1 VPKVAPAG
9 KCDHKLPKQVRERA
23 AYRGEVNMLKRRSL
37 LTVAGAAGLVPA
49 APAILRAAETPGVTA
64 TEIRIGNTMPYS
76 GPASAYSSVGKSDA
90 AFFQWLN
97 DQGGIAGRKINFIS
111 LDDGYS
117 PPRTVEQT
125 RRLVEDDQVAFVF
138 GALGTPTNTAVHR
151 YLNQKKVPQLFV
163 NTGADKWADP
173 QHFPWTIGF
182 LPSYRIEAQIY
193 AKYMLKENPGTKL
206 AVLYQNDDFGK
217 DYVTGLRDVFGKD
230 WDKYVVRTA
239 TYETTDPTVDSQL
252 ADLHMSGADTL
263 LVAAVPKF
271 AAQAIRKVY
280 DIGWTPTFFMTNVSI
295 SVGSVLQ
302 PAGPEK
308 AVGLISGLFCKDAVD
323 PAWDSDTGMGQ
334 FKAFM
339 AKYLPS
345 ADISDGFY
353 VWGYAVSYLLWK
365 ALQQCDG
372 DFSRE
377 NVMKQAI
384 NVKNLEVPV
393 LLPGIRVNTSPT
405 DYHTLRALQLARWNG
420 KSWMRFGEII
430 EGMTT

>member
-1 VPKVAPAG
+1 MPDAKSISS
-9 KCDHKLPKQVRERA
+9 
-23 AYRGEVNMLKRRSL
+23 RS
-37 LTVAGAAGLVPA
+37 T
-49 APAILRAAETPGVTA
+49 TP
-64 TEIRIGNTMPYS
+64 IR
-76 GPASAYSSVGKSDA
+76 
-90 AFFQWLN
+90 
-97 DQGGIAGRKINFIS
+97 
-111 LDDGYS
+111 

-138 GALGTPTNTAVHR
+138 NALGTPTNSAVHR

-163 NTGADKWADP
+163 STGADKWADP
-173 QHFPWTIGF
+173 QHFPWTIGY

-193 AKYMLKENPGTKL
+193 LKYMLKENPDTKL

-217 DYVTGLRDVFGKD
+217 DYLSGLRDALGAE
-230 WDKYVVRTA
+230 WDKHVVKIA
-239 TYETTDPTVDSQL
+239 SYEVTDPTVNSPL
-252 ADLHMSGADTL
+252 TELRASGADTL

-271 AAQAIRKVY
+271 AAQAIRKVS
-280 DIGWTPTFFMTNVSI
+280 DMAWKPTFFMTNVSI

-308 AVGLISGLFCKDAVD
+308 AVGMISGLFCKDAVD
-323 PAWDSDTGMGQ
+323 PAWDSDAGMQ
-334 FKAFM
+334 QYRAFM

-353 VWGYAVSYLLWK
+353 VWGYGASYLLWK
-365 ALQQCDG
+365 VLEQCDG

-377 NVMKQAI
+377 NVMKQAT

-405 DYHTLRALQLARWNG
+405 DYHTVRALQLARWNG
-420 KSWMRFGEII
+420 TSWMRFGEVI
-430 EGMTT
+430 EATS

>member
-1 VPKVAPAG
+1 MQQSRDEQG
-9 KCDHKLPKQVRERA
+9 DQ
-23 AYRGEVNMLKRRSL
+23 GMITRRSTL
-37 LTVAGAAGLVPA
+37 AAAVGLPMVGFRA
-49 APAILRAAETPGVTA
+49 LAAETPGVSA
-64 TEIRIGNTMPYS
+64 TEIKIGNTVPYS
-76 GPASAYSSVGKSDA
+76 GPASAYSSVGKADA

-111 LDDGYS
+111 LDDAYT

-138 GALGTPTNTAVHR
+138 NALGTPTNSAVHR

-163 NTGADKWADP
+163 STGADKWADP
-173 QHFPWTIGF
+173 QHFPWTIGY

-193 AKYMLKENPGTKL
+193 LKYMLKENPNTKL

-217 DYVTGLRDVFGKD
+217 DYLSGLRDALGTE
-230 WDKYVVRTA
+230 WDKYVVKIA
-239 TYETTDPTVDSQL
+239 SYEVTDPTVDSPL
-252 ADLHMSGADTL
+252 TELRASGADTL

-271 AAQAIRKVY
+271 AAQAIRKVS
-280 DIGWTPTFFMTNVSI
+280 DMAWKPTFFMTNVSI

-308 AVGLISGLFCKDAVD
+308 AVGMISGLFCKDAID
-323 PAWDSDTGMGQ
+323 PAWDSDAGMQ
-334 FKAFM
+334 QYRAFM

-353 VWGYAVSYLLWK
+353 VWGYGASYLLWK
-365 ALQQCDG
+365 VLEQCDG

-377 NVMKQAI
+377 NVMKQAT

-405 DYHTLRALQLARWNG
+405 DYHTVRALQLARWNG
-420 KSWMRFGEII
+420 TSWMRFGEVI
-430 EGMTT
+430 EATS

>member
-1 VPKVAPAG
+1 
-9 KCDHKLPKQVRERA
+9 
-23 AYRGEVNMLKRRSL
+23 MITRRSTL
-37 LTVAGAAGLVPA
+37 SAAIAVPA
-49 APAILRAAETPGVTA
+49 LASVRAHAADTPGVTG
-64 TEIRIGNTMPYS
+64 TEIKIGNTMPYG
-76 GPASAYSSVGKSDA
+76 GPASAYGSIGKADA

-97 DQGGIAGRKINFIS
+97 EQGGIAGRRINFIS

-125 RRLVEDDQVAFVF
+125 RRLVEEEKVAFMF
-138 GALGTPTNTAVHR
+138 GALGTPTNSAVHR

-193 AKYMLKENPGTKL
+193 AKYMLKEKSDAKL

-217 DYVTGLRDVFGKD
+217 DYVTGLRDALGRD

-239 TYETTDPTVDSQL
+239 TYEVTDPTVDSQIGNL
-252 ADLHMSGADTL
+252 RASGADTL

-280 DIGWTPTFFMTNVSI
+280 DIGWKPMFFMTNVSI

-308 AVGLISGLFCKDAVD
+308 AVGMISGLFCKDAVD
-323 PAWDSDTGMGQ
+323 PAWENDPGMKQ
-334 FKAFM
+334 YKAFM
-339 AKYLPS
+339 AKYLQS
-345 ADISDGFY
+345 ADISDGLY
-353 VWGYAVSYLLWK
+353 VWGYSVSYILWNV
-365 ALQQCDG
+365 LEQCGG

-377 NVMKQAI
+377 TIMKQATNI
-384 NVKNLEVPV
+384 RNLEVPM
-393 LLPGIRVNTSPT
+393 LLPGIIVNTSPT
-405 DYHTLRALQLARWNG
+405 DYHTIRALQLARWDG
-420 KSWMRFGEII
+420 RSWVRFGDII
-430 EGMTT
+430 GGIAT

>member
-1 VPKVAPAG
+1 MSKGIENARMSKG
-9 KCDHKLPKQVRERA
+9 I
-23 AYRGEVNMLKRRSL
+23 RGMITRRSTL
-37 LTVAGAAGLVPA
+37 AAAVGLPTVGFRAL
-49 APAILRAAETPGVTA
+49 AAETPGVSA
-64 TEIRIGNTMPYS
+64 TEIKIGNTVPYS
-76 GPASAYSSVGKSDA
+76 GPASAYSSVGKADA

-111 LDDGYS
+111 LDDAYT

-138 GALGTPTNTAVHR
+138 NALGTPTNSAVHR

-163 NTGADKWADP
+163 STGADKWADP
-173 QHFPWTIGF
+173 QHFPWTIGY

-193 AKYMLKENPGTKL
+193 LKYMLKENPNTKL

-217 DYVTGLRDVFGKD
+217 DYLSGLRDALGTE
-230 WDKYVVRTA
+230 WDKYVVKIA
-239 TYETTDPTVDSQL
+239 SYEVTDPTVDSPL
-252 ADLHMSGADTL
+252 TELRASGADTL

-271 AAQAIRKVY
+271 AAQAIRKVS
-280 DIGWTPTFFMTNVSI
+280 DMAWKPTFFMTNVSI

-308 AVGLISGLFCKDAVD
+308 AVGMISGLFCKDAID
-323 PAWDSDTGMGQ
+323 PAWDSDAGMQ
-334 FKAFM
+334 QYRAFM

-353 VWGYAVSYLLWK
+353 VWGYGASYLLWK
-365 ALQQCDG
+365 VLEQCDG

-377 NVMKQAI
+377 NVMKQAT

-405 DYHTLRALQLARWNG
+405 DYHTVRALQLARWNG
-420 KSWMRFGEII
+420 TSWMRFGEVI
-430 EGMTT
+430 EATS

>member
-1 VPKVAPAG
+1 
-9 KCDHKLPKQVRERA
+9 
-23 AYRGEVNMLKRRSL
+23 MITRRSTL
-37 LTVAGAAGLVPA
+37 AATVALPALASVRAHAAD
-49 APAILRAAETPGVTA
+49 TPGVTA
-64 TEIRIGNTMPYS
+64 TEIKIGNTMPYG
-76 GPASAYSSVGKSDA
+76 GPASAYGSIGKADA

-97 DQGGIAGRKINFIS
+97 EQGGIAGRRINFIS

-125 RRLVEDDQVAFVF
+125 RRLVEDEKVAFMF
-138 GALGTPTNTAVHR
+138 DALGTPTNSAVHR

-193 AKYMLKENPGTKL
+193 AKYMLKEKPGAKL

-217 DYVTGLRDVFGKD
+217 DYVTGLRDALGRD

-239 TYETTDPTVDSQL
+239 TYEVTDPTVDSQI
-252 ADLHMSGADTL
+252 ADLRASGADTL

-271 AAQAIRKVY
+271 AAQAIRKVH
-280 DIGWTPTFFMTNVSI
+280 DIGWKPMFFMTNVSI

-308 AVGLISGLFCKDAVD
+308 AVGMISGLFCKDAVD
-323 PAWDSDTGMGQ
+323 PAWENDPGMKQ
-334 FKAFM
+334 YKAFM

-345 ADISDGFY
+345 ADISDGLY
-353 VWGYAVSYLLWK
+353 VWGYCVSYILWK
-365 ALQQCDG
+365 VLEQCSG

-377 NVMKQAI
+377 SIMKQATNI
-384 NVKNLEVPV
+384 RNLEVPM
-393 LLPGIRVNTSPT
+393 LLPGIMVNTSPT
-405 DYHTLRALQLARWNG
+405 DYHTIRALQLARWDG
-420 KSWMRFGEII
+420 RSWVRFGDVI
-430 EGMTT
+430 EGVTT

>member
-1 VPKVAPAG
+1 
-9 KCDHKLPKQVRERA
+9 
-23 AYRGEVNMLKRRSL
+23 MITRRSTL
-37 LTVAGAAGLVPA
+37 AAAVGLPTIA
-49 APAILRAAETPGVTA
+49 FRALAAETPGVSA
-64 TEIRIGNTMPYS
+64 TEIKIGNTVPYS
-76 GPASAYSSVGKSDA
+76 GPASAYSSVGKADA

-111 LDDGYS
+111 LDDAYT

-138 GALGTPTNTAVHR
+138 NALGTPTNSAVHR

-163 NTGADKWADP
+163 STGADKWADP
-173 QHFPWTIGF
+173 QHFPWTIGY

-193 AKYMLKENPGTKL
+193 LKYMLKQNPNTKL

-217 DYVTGLRDVFGKD
+217 DYLSGLRDALGTE
-230 WDKYVVRTA
+230 WDKYVVKIA
-239 TYETTDPTVDSQL
+239 SYEVTDPTVDSPL
-252 ADLHMSGADTL
+252 TELRASGADTL

-271 AAQAIRKVY
+271 AAQAIRKVS
-280 DIGWTPTFFMTNVSI
+280 DMAWKPTFFMTNVSI

-308 AVGLISGLFCKDAVD
+308 AVGMISGLFCKDAID
-323 PAWDSDTGMGQ
+323 PAWDSDAGIQ
-334 FKAFM
+334 QYRAFM

-353 VWGYAVSYLLWK
+353 VWGYGASYLLWK
-365 ALQQCDG
+365 VLEQCDG

-377 NVMKQAI
+377 NVMKQAT

-405 DYHTLRALQLARWNG
+405 DYHTVRALQLARWNG
-420 KSWMRFGEII
+420 TSWMRFGEVI
-430 EGMTT
+430 EATS

>member
-1 VPKVAPAG
+1 MSKGIENARMSKG
-9 KCDHKLPKQVRERA
+9 I
-23 AYRGEVNMLKRRSL
+23 RGMITRRSTIAAAVGL
-37 LTVAGAAGLVPA
+37 PTVGFRAL
-49 APAILRAAETPGVTA
+49 AAETPGVSA
-64 TEIRIGNTMPYS
+64 TEIKIGNTVPYS
-76 GPASAYSSVGKSDA
+76 GPASAYSSVGKADA

-111 LDDGYS
+111 LDDAYT

-138 GALGTPTNTAVHR
+138 NALGTPTNSAVHR

-163 NTGADKWADP
+163 STGADKWADP
-173 QHFPWTIGF
+173 QHFPWTIGY

-193 AKYMLKENPGTKL
+193 LKYMLKENPNTKL

-217 DYVTGLRDVFGKD
+217 DYLSGLRDALGTE
-230 WDKYVVRTA
+230 WDKHVVKIA
-239 TYETTDPTVDSQL
+239 SYEVTDPTVESPL
-252 ADLHMSGADTL
+252 TELRASGADTL

-271 AAQAIRKVY
+271 AAQAIRKVS
-280 DIGWTPTFFMTNVSI
+280 DMAWKPTFFMTNVSI

-308 AVGLISGLFCKDAVD
+308 AVGMISGLFCKDAID
-323 PAWDSDTGMGQ
+323 PAWDSDAGMQ
-334 FKAFM
+334 QYRAFM

-353 VWGYAVSYLLWK
+353 VWGYGASYLLWK
-365 ALQQCDG
+365 VLEQCDG

-377 NVMKQAI
+377 NVMKQAT

-405 DYHTLRALQLARWNG
+405 DYHTVRALQLARWNG
-420 KSWMRFGEII
+420 TSWMRFGEVI
-430 EGMTT
+430 EATS

>member
-1 VPKVAPAG
+1 MSKG
-9 KCDHKLPKQVRERA
+9 I
-23 AYRGEVNMLKRRSL
+23 RGMITRRSTL
-37 LTVAGAAGLVPA
+37 AAAVGLPTVGFRAL
-49 APAILRAAETPGVTA
+49 AAETPGVSA
-64 TEIRIGNTMPYS
+64 TEIKIGNTVPYS
-76 GPASAYSSVGKSDA
+76 GPASAYSSVGKADA

-111 LDDGYS
+111 LDDAYT

-138 GALGTPTNTAVHR
+138 NALGTPTNSAVHR

-163 NTGADKWADP
+163 STGADKWADP
-173 QHFPWTIGF
+173 QHFPWTIGY

-193 AKYMLKENPGTKL
+193 LKYMLKENPNTKL

-217 DYVTGLRDVFGKD
+217 DYLSGLRDALGTE
-230 WDKYVVRTA
+230 WDKYVVKIA
-239 TYETTDPTVDSQL
+239 SYEVTDPTVDSPL
-252 ADLHMSGADTL
+252 TELRASGADTL

-271 AAQAIRKVY
+271 AAQAIRKVS
-280 DIGWTPTFFMTNVSI
+280 DMAWKPTFFMTNVSI

-308 AVGLISGLFCKDAVD
+308 AVGMISGLFCKDAID
-323 PAWDSDTGMGQ
+323 PAWDSDAGMQ
-334 FKAFM
+334 QYRAFM

-353 VWGYAVSYLLWK
+353 VWGYGASYLLWK
-365 ALQQCDG
+365 VLEQCDG

-377 NVMKQAI
+377 NVMKQAT

-405 DYHTLRALQLARWNG
+405 DYHTVRALQLARWNG
-420 KSWMRFGEII
+420 TSWMRFGEVI
-430 EGMTT
+430 EATS

>member
-1 VPKVAPAG
+1 MSKG
-9 KCDHKLPKQVRERA
+9 I
-23 AYRGEVNMLKRRSL
+23 RGMITRRSTIAAAVGL
-37 LTVAGAAGLVPA
+37 PTVGFRAL
-49 APAILRAAETPGVTA
+49 AAETPGVSA
-64 TEIRIGNTMPYS
+64 TEIKIGNTVPYS
-76 GPASAYSSVGKSDA
+76 GPASAYSSVGKADA

-111 LDDGYS
+111 LDDAYT

-138 GALGTPTNTAVHR
+138 NALGTPTNSAVHR

-163 NTGADKWADP
+163 STGADKWADP
-173 QHFPWTIGF
+173 QHFPWTIGY

-193 AKYMLKENPGTKL
+193 LKYMLKENPNTKL

-217 DYVTGLRDVFGKD
+217 DYLSGLRDALGTE
-230 WDKYVVRTA
+230 WDKYVVKIA
-239 TYETTDPTVDSQL
+239 SYEVTDPTVDSPL
-252 ADLHMSGADTL
+252 TELRASGADTL

-271 AAQAIRKVY
+271 AAQAIRKVS
-280 DIGWTPTFFMTNVSI
+280 DMAWKPTFFMTNVSI

-308 AVGLISGLFCKDAVD
+308 AVGMISGLFCKDAID
-323 PAWDSDTGMGQ
+323 PAWDSDAGMQ
-334 FKAFM
+334 QYRAFM

-353 VWGYAVSYLLWK
+353 VWGYGASYLLWK
-365 ALQQCDG
+365 VLEQCDG

-377 NVMKQAI
+377 NVMKQAT

-405 DYHTLRALQLARWNG
+405 DYHTVRALQLARWNG
-420 KSWMRFGEII
+420 TSWMRFGEVI
-430 EGMTT
+430 EATS

>member
-1 VPKVAPAG
+1 
-9 KCDHKLPKQVRERA
+9 
-23 AYRGEVNMLKRRSL
+23 MITRRSTIAAAVGL
-37 LTVAGAAGLVPA
+37 PTVGFRAL
-49 APAILRAAETPGVTA
+49 AAETPGVSA
-64 TEIRIGNTMPYS
+64 TEIQIGNTVPYS
-76 GPASAYSSVGKSDA
+76 GPASAYSSVGKADA

-111 LDDGYS
+111 LDDAYT

-138 GALGTPTNTAVHR
+138 NALGTPTNSAVHR

-163 NTGADKWADP
+163 STGADKWADP
-173 QHFPWTIGF
+173 QHFPWTIGY

-193 AKYMLKENPGTKL
+193 LKYMLKENPNTKL

-217 DYVTGLRDVFGKD
+217 DYLSGLRDALGTK
-230 WDKYVVRTA
+230 WDKYVVKIA
-239 TYETTDPTVDSQL
+239 SYEVTDPTVNSPL
-252 ADLHMSGADTL
+252 TELRASGADTL

-271 AAQAIRKVY
+271 AAQAIRKVS
-280 DIGWTPTFFMTNVSI
+280 DMAWKPTFFMTNVSI

-308 AVGLISGLFCKDAVD
+308 AIGMISGLFCKDAID
-323 PAWDSDTGMGQ
+323 PAWDSDAGMQ
-334 FKAFM
+334 QYRAFM

-353 VWGYAVSYLLWK
+353 VWGYGASYLLWK
-365 ALQQCDG
+365 VLEQCDG

-377 NVMKQAI
+377 NVMKQAT

-405 DYHTLRALQLARWNG
+405 DYHTVRALQLARWNG
-420 KSWMRFGEII
+420 TSWMRFGEVI
-430 EGMTT
+430 EATS

>member
-1 VPKVAPAG
+1 
-9 KCDHKLPKQVRERA
+9 
-23 AYRGEVNMLKRRSL
+23 MITRRSAL
-37 LTVAGAAGLVPA
+37 AAAVSLPA
-49 APAILRAAETPGVTA
+49 AISVRALAGDIPGVTA
-64 TEIRIGNTMPYS
+64 TEIKIGNTMPYS
-76 GPASAYSSVGKSDA
+76 GPASAYSSVGKADA

-97 DQGGIAGRKINFIS
+97 DQGGVAGRKINFIS

-138 GALGTPTNTAVHR
+138 DALGTPTNSAVHH

-193 AKYMLKENPGTKL
+193 AKYMLKEHPGAKL

-217 DYVTGLRDVFGKD
+217 DYVTGLRDVLGKD

-239 TYETTDPTVDSQL
+239 TYEVTDPTVDSQL
-252 ADLHMSGADTL
+252 SDLHASGADTL
-263 LVAAVPKF
+263 VVAAVPKF

-308 AVGLISGLFCKDAVD
+308 AVGMISGLFCKDPID
-323 PAWDSDTGMGQ
+323 PAWDGDAGIMQ
-334 FKAFM
+334 FKTFM
-339 AKYLPS
+339 AKYLPT
-345 ADISDGFY
+345 ADLSDGLY

-365 ALQQCDG
+365 VLEQCDG

-377 NVMKQAI
+377 NVMKQATNI
-384 NVKNLEVPV
+384 KDLELPV

-405 DYHTLRALQLARWNG
+405 DYHTVRALQLARWNG
-420 KSWMRFGEII
+420 KSWIRFGEIL
-430 EGMTT
+430 EGTAT